1 VTFSYDG
8 TPVLDAVDLTI
19 PERDLVCVIGPNGGG
34 KTTLIKLMLGLIVPQ
49 RGRVTV
55 LGGAPEDAC
64 RRIGYMPQHAR
75 LDPQFPVS
83 VMDVVLMGRLGK
95 GKVAGPYRRSDR
107 AVAAR
112 VLEEVGLVDLR
123 NRPLSALSG
132 GERQRVLIARALACE
147 PELLL
152 FDEPTANLDPAI
164 QDNLYA
170 LLSDLNERLTVVT
183 VSHDVGFVSVFFKT
197 AVCVDRHVH
206 VHQTSELTSRQVAD
220 MYGREVRLVHHPPE
234 VGAGVEP

>member
-1 VTFSYDG
+1 
-8 TPVLDAVDLTI
+8 
-19 PERDLVCVIGPNGGG
+19 
-34 KTTLIKLMLGLIVPQ
+34 
-49 RGRVTV
+49 
-55 LGGAPEDAC
+55 
-64 RRIGYMPQHAR
+64 
-75 LDPQFPVS
+75 
-83 VMDVVLMGRLGK
+83 
-95 GKVAGPYRRSDR
+95 VAGPYRRSDR